1 MDKNNNGQKTSFYQE
16 LVSFTR
22 EHPVLMN
29 FIYVIIAG
37 VVLVWLVLLFLD
49 SWTRHGE
56 EAVVPALRGQTVEL
70 AAMTLEGDGFGC
82 EVMDSVFE
90 SSQRPGTVVEQVPQ
104 AGSRV
109 KPGRTV
115 YLTIVAYSPKMVTV
129 PDFMNVSRRQGQS
142 MFEGLGLRVHIVTV
156 ASQYKDLV
164 MGAKVNG
171 VPLRPGQ
178 RIPVTSNVTLEVGGG
193 DLIEPADSNLV
204 MPDGGKAAIT
214 DGDETPDVSTDDYSG
229 DLPAEDPTIQML
241 LQDTYGDI

>member
-1 MDKNNNGQKTSFYQE
+1 MNKKDNSQKPSFYQR
-16 LVSFTR
+16 LVNANR

-29 FIYVIIAG
+29 FIYVIIAA
-37 VVLVWLVLLFLD
+37 VVLVWLILLFLD

-56 EAVVPALRGQTVEL
+56 EAVVPALKGQTVEL
-70 AAMTLEGDGFGC
+70 ASLSLESDGFGW

-90 SSQRPGTVVEQVPQ
+90 SSQRPGTVVEQTPA

-171 VPLRPGQ
+171 VPLRAGQ

-193 DLIEPADSNLV
+193 DIEPADSSL
-204 MPDGGKAAIT
+204 MIP
-214 DGDETPDVSTDDYSG
+214 VSDTEVTE
-229 DLPAEDPTIQML
+229 PAEDDDSTIQML
-241 LQDTYGDI
+241 LQDTDDDI